1 METYQPAPAWKSGR
15 NEPAPA
21 WKSGR
26 DVRPILVVGS
36 VALDAVQTP
45 SESASEI
52 LGGAASYF
60 CLAAAMFAPVRL
72 VAVVGQDFPQEHKR
86 LLESRHIDLTGLQ
99 VRPGKTFRWTARYTG
114 VRLETRE
121 TLDTQ
126 LNVFAGFHPTLPAAY
141 RSSRVIFLS
150 NIQPELQL
158 EVLDQVEKADFVA
171 CDTIKLWLDTAH
183 AGLERVFRRVDCVI
197 INDEEAVQFTGQR
210 FLPVAAHAILSY
222 GPRAVIIKRGENG
235 SLLITQDRMFFAP
248 AHPLETVRDP
258 TGAGDAF
265 AGGLLGAVARAGH
278 SGDDVLRR
286 GMLYGSVLGSLAVED
301 FSVRRIVHADTR
313 EIERRLSTLVDM
325 ISLNGSR
332 AQ

>member
-1 METYQPAPAWKSGR
+1 
-15 NEPAPA
+15 
-21 WKSGR
+21 
-26 DVRPILVVGS
+26 
-36 VALDAVQTP
+36 
-45 SESASEI
+45 
-52 LGGAASYF
+52 
-60 CLAAAMFAPVRL
+60 
-72 VAVVGQDFPQEHKR
+72 
-86 LLESRHIDLTGLQ
+86 
-99 VRPGKTFRWTARYTG
+99 
-114 VRLETRE
+114 
-121 TLDTQ
+121 
-126 LNVFAGFHPTLPAAY
+126 
-141 RSSRVIFLS
+141 VIFLS

-210 FLPVAAHAILSY
+210 FLPAAAHAILSY

-235 SLLITQDRMFFAP
+235 SLLFTQDRVFFAP

-301 FSVRRIVHADTR
+301 FSVRRIVQADSR

>member
-1 METYQPAPAWKSGR
+1 MG
-15 NEPAPA
+15 
-21 WKSGR
+21 
-26 DVRPILVVGS
+26 DVVSPILVVGS
-36 VALDAVQTP
+36 VALDAVHTP
-45 SESASEI
+45 TETATEI

-60 CLAAAMFAPVRL
+60 CLSAALFAPVRL
-72 VAVVGQDFPQEHKR
+72 VAVVGEDFPPEHKQ

-99 VRPGKTFRWTARYTG
+99 VRPGKTFRWTARYSG
-114 VRLETRE
+114 VRLENRE

-126 LNVFAGFHPTLPAAY
+126 LNVFADFHPTLPPAY
-141 RSSRVIFLS
+141 RDSRLVFLA

-158 EVLDQVEKADFVA
+158 EVLEQVPDAEFIA
-171 CDTIKLWLDTAH
+171 CDTMKLWLDTARP
-183 AGLERVFRRVDCVI
+183 GLERLLRRVDCVLM
-197 INDEEAVQFTGQR
+197 NDEEAMQFSGQR
-210 FLPVAAHAILSY
+210 FLPAAARVILSY

-235 SLLITQDRMFFAP
+235 SLLFTRDRVFLAP

-265 AGGLLGAVARAGH
+265 AGGLLGTLAHAGQH
-278 SGDDVLRR
+278 GEDVLRR

-301 FSVRRIVHADTR
+301 FSVRRILQADNR
-313 EIERRLSTLVDM
+313 EIDGRLSTLVDM

>member
-1 METYQPAPAWKSGR
+1 MATST
-15 NEPAPA
+15 
-21 WKSGR
+21 
-26 DVRPILVVGS
+26 RPILVVGS
-36 VALDAVQTP
+36 VALDAVRTP
-45 SESASEI
+45 TESADEI

-60 CLAAAMFAPVRL
+60 CLAASLFAPVRL
-72 VAVVGQDFPQEHKR
+72 VAVVGEDFPAEHKR
-86 LLESRHIDLTGLQ
+86 LLESRNIDLSGLQ

-114 VRLETRE
+114 VRLENRE

-126 LNVFAGFHPTLPAAY
+126 LNVFADFHPALPQGY
-141 RSSRVIFLS
+141 RDSKVVFLA

-158 EVLDQVEKADFVA
+158 EVLEQVPDAEFIA
-171 CDTIKLWLDTAH
+171 CDTMKLWLDTARP
-183 AGLERVFRRVDCVI
+183 GLDRLFRRVDCVLM
-197 INDEEAVQFTGQR
+197 NDEEAVQFSGER
-210 FLPVAAHAILSY
+210 FLPSAARAVMSY

-235 SLLITQDRMFFAP
+235 SLLFTKDRVFLAP

-265 AGGLLGAVARAGH
+265 AGGLMGAIAR
-278 SGDDVLRR
+278 SGDGQEVLRR

-301 FSVRRIVHADTR
+301 FSVRRIVKADLG
-313 EIERRLSTLVDM
+313 EIEGRLSTLVDM